1 MAELVGTF
9 GTPHTPLFPLQVAQ
23 QGAGSETGQLFAA
36 VRAHLDAVRPD
47 VLVVFDSDHLNT
59 FFLDNLPTFAVGCA
73 DSTSGPNDQ
82 TPGLPAYQVPVD
94 APLGTTIYR
103 SGIHHG
109 FDLSL
114 AQEFT
119 LDHSILVPLHFLTP
133 AMQTA
138 IVPVFINGLVAPL
151 PLARRCYQ
159 LGQQVRASI
168 DGWPSAKRVAVLA
181 SGSFSLEVN
190 GPRVRSANGVFDVP
204 DLAWMDRV
212 VAFLRAGHV
221 IDLLNEATEERML
234 GAGNVAGELLNWI
247 ALLGVI
253 GDRHPVLVEPQA
265 SHGHAY
271 AAWRW
276 D

>member
-1 MAELVGTF
+1 MADLVGAF
-9 GTPHTPLFPLQVAQ
+9 GTPHTPLFPVQVAQ
-23 QGAGSETGQLFAA
+23 EGPASETGQFFAS
-36 VRAHLDAVRPD
+36 VRAHLEAVRPD

-73 DSTSGPNDQ
+73 EVTSGPNDQ
-82 TPGLPAYQVPVD
+82 TPGLPAVQVPVE
-94 APLGTTIYR
+94 APLGTAIHR
-103 SGIHHG
+103 SSIHHG

-114 AQEFT
+114 TQEFT

-138 IVPVFINGLVAPL
+138 IVPLFINGLVAPL

-159 LGQQVRASI
+159 LGQHVRAAI
-168 DGWPSAKRVAVLA
+168 EEWPSPKRVAILA
-181 SGSFSLEVN
+181 TGSFSLEVS
-190 GPRVRSANGVFDVP
+190 GPKVHSANGIWDVP
-204 DLAWMDRV
+204 DRIWMERV
-212 VAFLRAGHV
+212 VALLRSGGV
-221 IDLLNEATEERML
+221 NDLLNEATEERML

-247 ALLGVI
+247 ALLGAI
-253 GDRHPVLVEPQA
+253 GDRRPVLAEPQA